1 MWDVIVAGGWLMVP
15 LGLCSVLALA
25 IVLERAYA
33 LRFERVLP
41 EHALA
46 QARQS
51 IKQPTAG
58 HDQGARLTDD
68 SPLGQVLGVVIDKR
82 HLDDAAWRSAIEDKG
97 REVVH
102 SLERYLNALGTIA
115 GITPLLGLL
124 GTVIGMIKVFQT
136 IQLQGAGQAQLL
148 AGGISE
154 ALVTTATGLSI
165 AIPSYFFYRYFKA
178 RITALS
184 LGLERATQA
193 LIEDIQDA

>member
-41 EHALA
+41 EQALVRA
-46 QARQS
+46 QQS
-51 IKQPTAG
+51 IKQPG
-58 HDQGARLTDD
+58 PGREQGTRSTDD
-68 SPLGQVLGVVIDKR
+68 SPLGQVLAVVIDKR

-102 SLERYLNALGTIA
+102 SLEQYLNALGTIA

-184 LGLERATQA
+184 LGLERACQA

>member
-25 IVLERAYA
+25 IVLERAYT

-41 EHALA
+41 EQALV

-58 HDQGARLTDD
+58 QDESARSPGD

>member
-41 EHALA
+41 EQALV

-51 IKQPTAG
+51 IKEPAVG
-58 HDQGARLTDD
+58 RDQSAQLTDN
-68 SPLGQVLGVVIDKR
+68 SPLAQVLGVVIDKR

-184 LGLERATQA
+184 LGLERAAQT

>member
-25 IVLERAYA
+25 IVLERAHA

-41 EHALA
+41 EQALV

-51 IKQPTAG
+51 MKEPAVG
-58 HDQGARLTDD
+58 RDQSAQLTDN

>member
-58 HDQGARLTDD
+58 HDHSARLTDD

-184 LGLERATQA
+184 LGLERACQA